1 MALFGKKNE
10 LNFFDILTKQCESCV
25 KGIKELHHFMT
36 LPEGVDK
43 QTSVTAIVGF
53 EKEGDRYR
61 KELILA
67 VQDEFITPIDRE
79 DLFALSRRIDDVID
93 QVDEIKDLMEIFKLS
108 ASESMLN
115 MADLCLDAMQNLY
128 EASQIF
134 ETSKSEINLEYTI
147 AAKKDENAVKRLY
160 WKGILDLQNSSP
172 SVSEALQVRELCRE
186 LDQLANKIGYVAD
199 TMGEV
204 KLKMIR

>member
-67 VQDEFITPIDRE
+67 IQDEFITPIDRE

-93 QVDEIKDLMEIFKLS
+93 QVDEIKDLIEIFRLS

-115 MADLCLDAMQNLY
+115 MVDLCLDAMQNLY

-160 WKGILDLQNSSP
+160 WKGILGLQESNP

>member
-10 LNFFDILTKQCESCV
+10 LNYFDILTKQCESCV
-25 KGIKELHHFMT
+25 KGIQELHHYMT

-67 VQDEFITPIDRE
+67 IQDEFITPIDRE

-93 QVDEIKDLMEIFKLS
+93 QVDEIKDLIEIFRLS

-115 MADLCLDAMQNLY
+115 MVDLCLDAMQNLY

-160 WKGILDLQNSSP
+160 WKGILGLQESNP

>member
-10 LNFFDILTKQCESCV
+10 LNYFDILTKQCESCV

-67 VQDEFITPIDRE
+67 IQDEFITPIDRE

-93 QVDEIKDLMEIFKLS
+93 QVDEIKDLIEIFRLS

-115 MADLCLDAMQNLY
+115 MVDLCLDAMQNLY

-160 WKGILDLQNSSP
+160 WKGILGLQESNP